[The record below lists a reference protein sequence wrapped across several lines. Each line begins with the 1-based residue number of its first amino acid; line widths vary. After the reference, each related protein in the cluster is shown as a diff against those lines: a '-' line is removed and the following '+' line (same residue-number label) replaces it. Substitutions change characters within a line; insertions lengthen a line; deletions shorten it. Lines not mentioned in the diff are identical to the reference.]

1 MEPPLERGKSL
12 MLRFILISSIVFL
25 ATSVSAGAASFDS
38 LSQRLIS
45 DGFETAYIERVYSPS
60 SVQFDPKPVLTYF
73 KIRESKLN
81 YGQFL
86 EPEQVARC
94 REYIGLHLEA
104 LTRIEKETGVPPS
117 LLAAL
122 FMVETRLGAY
132 TGRFQ
137 VLSVLSS
144 LSVSSDPETMKA
156 LYAQLEPSERERNSF
171 ELFQQFCVRKSAW
184 AYREL
189 KAFLKHAAAGEIQP
203 ETIRGS
209 LAGAFGIPQFI
220 PSNVLR
226 YGADG
231 DGDGQVDLF
240 SDADALASAA
250 KILGG
255 CGWKPGLNPKQRH
268 KVLKCYNQSD
278 VYARTVLDLARLI
291 DDAGTPSK

>member
-1 MEPPLERGKSL
+1 MIRLVLISL
-12 MLRFILISSIVFL
+12 MVFL
-25 ATSVSAGAASFDS
+25 ATNVAGWAASFDS
-38 LSQRLIS
+38 LSRRLIG
-45 DGFETAYIERVYSPS
+45 DGFETAYIERVYSDS
-60 SVQFDPKPVLTYF
+60 SVQFDPKPVLIYF

-86 EPEQVARC
+86 KPETVSRC
-94 REYIGLHLEA
+94 RDYIVLHREV
-104 LTRIEKETGVPPS
+104 LTRIEKESGVPPA

-122 FMVETRLGAY
+122 FMVETRLGSY

-144 LSVSSDPETMKA
+144 LAVSSDPETMKT
-156 LYAQLEPSERERNSF
+156 LYGQLEASEREKSSF
-171 ELFQQFCVRKSAW
+171 ERFQQFCRRKSKW

-189 KAFLKHAAAGEIQP
+189 KSLLKHAAAENIPP

-231 DGDGQVDLF
+231 NGDGQVDLF
-240 SDADALASAA
+240 LDADALASAA
-250 KILGG
+250 KILVG
-255 CGWKPGLNPKQRH
+255 CGWRPDLTPKQRH
-268 KVLKCYNQSD
+268 KVLKCYNQSN
-278 VYARTVLDLARLI
+278 VYARTVLELARLI
-291 DDAGTPSK
+291 DEAGTPPK